1 MKNLILHTKAW
12 MVLAVLLACGLS
24 NLAVAGGITYSSLQ
38 FNSPIVGFAVNNDA
52 TISGT
57 IVGEGGNYIL
67 SAEFCQTGFCIG
79 DSSAN
84 ATDQLRMTNLSLTCS
99 GGSVCAPLDIS
110 FQANGSTDTPGIALE
125 MYLEDASATGTTPT
139 GYSQLCIADAT
150 HFCTAN
156 ASGSQSAMFTFA
168 GSLIGT
174 VNYSVAVN
182 GPFTLVG
189 DFHLDG
195 LASGSTVTLGN
206 SLEVA
211 DTLPEP
217 ATILLVP
224 GGLAALLLLRR
235 MRRRTA

>member
-1 MKNLILHTKAW
+1 

-24 NLAVAGGITYSSLQ
+24 NFAQAGDITYSSLQ
-38 FNSPIVGFAVNNDA
+38 FNNPIVGFAVNNDA

-79 DSSAN
+79 DNSAN

-99 GGSVCAPLDIS
+99 GGSICAPIDIS
-110 FQANGSTDTPGIALE
+110 FQANGSTDTPAVALE
-125 MYLEDASATGTTPT
+125 MYLENASFTGTAPT
-139 GYSQLCIADAT
+139 GYSQLCIADGT
-150 HFCTAN
+150 HVCSAN
-156 ASGSQSAMFTFA
+156 AAGSQSATFTFA
-168 GSLIGT
+168 GALIGT
-174 VNYSVAVN
+174 VSYSVGVN

-195 LASGSTVTLGN
+195 LTSGSTVTLGN
-206 SLEVA
+206 SLEIA

-224 GGLAALLLLRR
+224 AGLAALLLLRG
-235 MRRRTA
+235 MRRRKA

>member
-1 MKNLILHTKAW
+1 
-12 MVLAVLLACGLS
+12 MVLPVLLACGLS
-24 NLAVAGGITYSSLQ
+24 QVALAGDIVYSSLQ
-38 FNSPIVGFAVNNDA
+38 FNNPIVGLAVNNDA

-57 IVGEGGNYIL
+57 IVGEGGTYTL

-79 DSSAN
+79 DSSN
-84 ATDQLRMTNLSLTCS
+84 SATDQLRMTNLSLSCS
-99 GGSVCAPLDIS
+99 GGSICAPLDIS
-110 FQANGSTDTPGIALE
+110 FQANGSTDTSAVALE
-125 MYLEDASATGTTPT
+125 MYLENSSFTGTAPT
-139 GYSQLCIADAT
+139 GYSQLCIADGT

-156 ASGSQSAMFTFA
+156 ASGSQSATFSFSGA
-168 GSLIGT
+168 LIGT

-195 LASGSTVTLGN
+195 LVSGSTVTLGN
-206 SLEVA
+206 SLEIA

-224 GGLAALLLLRR
+224 AGLAAFLLLRR